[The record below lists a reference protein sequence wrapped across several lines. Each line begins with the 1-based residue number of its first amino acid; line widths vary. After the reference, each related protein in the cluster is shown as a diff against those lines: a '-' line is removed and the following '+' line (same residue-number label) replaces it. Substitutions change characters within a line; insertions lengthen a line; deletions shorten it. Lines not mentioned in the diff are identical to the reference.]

1 MNEHPI
7 AAVKLS
13 LRLSAA
19 PGHFLS
25 ICGGPRVD
33 LWGLRAVYEKIT
45 EQIETNIFFSIFFSI
60 WGSMGAVWG
69 VPGAAQE

>member
-13 LRLSAA
+13 LRPPTST
-19 PGHFLS
+19 GHFLS

-33 LWGLRAVYEKIT
+33 LWGLRVFYEKIT
-45 EQIETNIFFSIFFSI
+45 EDIEKHEKNDN
-60 WGSMGAVWG
+60 
-69 VPGAAQE
+69 